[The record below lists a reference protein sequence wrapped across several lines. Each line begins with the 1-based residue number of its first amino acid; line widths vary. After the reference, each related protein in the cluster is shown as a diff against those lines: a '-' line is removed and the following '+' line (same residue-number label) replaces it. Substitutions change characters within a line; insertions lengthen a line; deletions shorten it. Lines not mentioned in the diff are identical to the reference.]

1 MERAKEGGARQLA
14 VAYSPPISKDVRP
27 GDPPDS
33 ASPFRVTKGAAASWP
48 HGAAA
53 AFPCRPPFTI
63 LCSRKGSSSSARSPR
78 ERQSRECDRCV
89 KLWPVGRVSLLAAH
103 GFVGPNRE
111 AIINT
116 PQRVTSRPG
125 HQPVAARC
133 PLARLPPHFRRRVDG
148 VVCCV
153 QRAVR
158 ARRWSSRGRGRGHG
172 IDGPRARVSRKISR

>member
-53 AFPCRPPFTI
+53 EFPCRPPFTI

-103 GFVGPNRE
+103 GFVDPNRE
-111 AIINT
+111 TIINT
-116 PQRVTSRPG
+116 PQRVTSLWP
-125 HQPVAARC
+125 PAARC
-133 PLARLPPHFRRRVDG
+133 PPASALPQTRGRRRVLCATG
-148 VVCCV
+148 SQSTPVEL
-153 QRAVR
+153 
-158 ARRWSSRGRGRGHG
+158 SR
-172 IDGPRARVSRKISR
+172 SRSRH

>member
-53 AFPCRPPFTI
+53 EFPCRPPFTI

-116 PQRVTSRPG
+116 PQRVTSRRHILCNQVFGASVQSDHLVHPN
-125 HQPVAARC
+125 QIQRF
-133 PLARLPPHFRRRVDG
+133 PLILHLDPPPLLLFLF
-148 VVCCV
+148 
-153 QRAVR
+153 
-158 ARRWSSRGRGRGHG
+158 
-172 IDGPRARVSRKISR
+172 